1 MMTHDSTTE
10 QTGNT
15 GHGRSAQI
23 RRLNDDLRRNGTG
36 GLVVTTPGLASF
48 GAEYVAQ
55 VRQAVAVFEAF
66 TPDNDPWG
74 DHDCAVMTVG
84 AERVLWKIDYYDLA
98 LTAHSPDP
106 TDPRV
111 TTRVLTIM
119 LAEEY

>member
-1 MMTHDSTTE
+1 MMTHDSMAE

-15 GHGRSAQI
+15 EHGRTARI
-23 RRLNDDLRRNGTG
+23 RGLNDDLRRSGTG
-36 GLVVTTPGLASF
+36 GMIVITPGLVSF
-48 GAEYVAQ
+48 PAEYVAQ

-66 TPDNDPWG
+66 TPDDDPWG
-74 DHDCAVMTVG
+74 EHDCAVMTIG

-98 LTAHSPDP
+98 LAAHSPDP